1 VCTTDLN
8 LKETIGENFMS
19 DINIHFSREE
29 FSQRKDRVCASLN
42 EQGLDG
48 LLMFKIEDMYWL
60 TGYDSDGFSIFG
72 TMFIGTNG
80 QLTHLSRMADLGN
93 ASYSSIC
100 EDVRPA
106 PDSQTVTR
114 AEQVKEMLNSLGMQ
128 GKRIGIQVD
137 TMGLT
142 PRLFLQIQSELD
154 GWCKLTIAPDF
165 IRELRLVKS
174 PQELDYLRQ
183 AGKIMDIAMEKT
195 IEATFSG
202 AYEGDIYAT
211 FYDTLFR
218 LGGDLPAHIP
228 PLGSGKS
235 ALNLRYTTKRKHV
248 LENDQIT
255 LELGV
260 AYRHY
265 HAASMCVVLTGPEIN
280 PRQLSMHETSVIA
293 LDAVQSILRAGT
305 TVGEIY
311 DMYKTTL
318 EENGEKNSVLTV
330 CGYTMGAAW
339 PPTWMEQP
347 MIHAGNP
354 VVLEENMCFFT
365 HMILN
370 DRETGLS
377 MAVAEQAIITAGKP
391 EIITNVRRTPIIKD

>member
-1 VCTTDLN
+1 
-8 LKETIGENFMS
+8 MQ

-29 FSQRKDRVCASLN
+29 FADRQQRVR
-42 EQGLDG
+42 QGLGDQDLDG
-48 LLMFKIEDMYWL
+48 ILLFKIEDMYWL

-72 TMFIGTNG
+72 SMFVGTDG
-80 QLTHLSRMADLGN
+80 QLTQLVRLADLGN
-93 ASYSSIC
+93 IAFSSIC
-100 EDVRPA
+100 EDIREA
-106 PDSQTVTR
+106 PDSANESR
-114 AEQVKEMLNSLGMQ
+114 ADQIKAMLNSLGMQ

-142 PRLFLQIQSELD
+142 PRLFLQIKEALDNWCELVV
-154 GWCKLTIAPDF
+154 APDF

-174 PQELDYLRQ
+174 SQELAYIRK
-183 AGKIMDIAMEKT
+183 AGEILDKSLEKT
-195 IEATFSG
+195 VEATHAG
-202 AYEGDIYAT
+202 AFEGDIYAT

-218 LGGDLPAHIP
+218 LDGDLPAHIP
-228 PLGSGKS
+228 PMGSGKS

-248 LENDQIT
+248 LENDQVT

-265 HAASMCVVLTGPEIN
+265 HAASMCVVLTGPKVN
-280 PRQLSMHETSVIA
+280 PRHLKMHDVSVMA
-293 LDAVQSILRAGT
+293 LDAVQSILRPGT

-311 DMYKTTL
+311 DMYRKTL
-318 EENGEKNSVLTV
+318 EENNEKDAVLTV

-347 MIHAGNP
+347 LIFSGNP
-354 VVLEENMCFFT
+354 VVLEENMSFFT

-377 MAVAEQAIITAGKP
+377 MAVAEQAIITAAAP
-391 EIITNVRRTPIIKD
+391 EIITHVPRTPIIMT

>member
-1 VCTTDLN
+1 
-8 LKETIGENFMS
+8 MS
-19 DINIHFSREE
+19 DLNIHFTPEE
-29 FSQRKDRVCASLN
+29 FASRQKQVRQSLDQQN
-42 EQGLDG
+42 LDG
-48 LLMFKIEDMYWL
+48 ALLFKIEDMYWL
-60 TGYDSDGFSIFG
+60 SGYDSDGFSIFG
-72 TMFIGTNG
+72 CMFIGLED
-80 QLTHLSRMADLGN
+80 QLSLLIRPADLGN

-100 EDVRPA
+100 TDVRVA
-106 PDSQTVTR
+106 VDSEEISR
-114 AEQVKEMLNSLGMQ
+114 ASQIKEMLTSFKMQ

-137 TMGLT
+137 TMGMT
-142 PRLFLQIQSELD
+142 PRLFLQIQEALCD
-154 GWCKLTIAPDF
+154 WCDLIIMPDF

-174 PQELDYLRQ
+174 PQELDYLRK
-183 AGKIMDIAMEKT
+183 AGEIMDDVLLKT
-195 IEATFSG
+195 IDATHAG

-211 FYDTLFR
+211 FYDSLFR
-218 LGGDLPAHIP
+218 QGADLPAHIP

-248 LENDQIT
+248 LENDQVT

-265 HAASMCVVLTGPEIN
+265 HAACMCVVLTGPKIN
-280 PRQLSMHETSVIA
+280 PRHQKMHETSVKA
-293 LDAVQSILRAGT
+293 LDQVQSILTIGT

-311 DMYKTTL
+311 ASYKNVL
-318 EENGEKNSVLTV
+318 EDNDESDAVLTV

-347 MIHAGNP
+347 LIYPGNP
-354 VVLEENMCFFT
+354 LVLEKNMSFFT

-377 MAVAEQAIITAGKP
+377 MAVAEQAIITDGAA
-391 EIITNVRRTPIIKD
+391 EIITHVPRELIVK